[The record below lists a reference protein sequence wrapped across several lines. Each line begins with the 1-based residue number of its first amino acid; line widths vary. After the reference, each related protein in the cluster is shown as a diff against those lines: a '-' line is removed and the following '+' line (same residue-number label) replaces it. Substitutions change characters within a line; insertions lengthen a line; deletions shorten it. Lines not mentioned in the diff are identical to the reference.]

1 MKKTKCC
8 KCQRFITNNNFKRH
22 NETCDGTYFEGP
34 HKSWFKKSKEE
45 IYRDRVENLKKAR
58 NSLKNRPAWNKG
70 LDKND
75 PRVKKNADAIKTAH
89 KEGRVDKSYLDNPE
103 YKLKKSQIAKS
114 QGFGGYKEN
123 AGKSKKFYYNDSF
136 GKKVCLQSTYE
147 LRCAE
152 ILDELEIN
160 WIRPTY
166 IKYNGNKKYFPDFYL
181 VDYDIYLDPKNNFLA
196 KRDQEK
202 ISCVCDQNN
211 VQVLILTEDKLT
223 KEFIKNATESER

>member
-1 MKKTKCC
+1 MNKTECKKCN
-8 KCQRFITNNNFKRH
+8 RFITNNNFKRH

-34 HKSWFKKSKEE
+34 HKSWIKKSKEE
-45 IYRDRVENLKKAR
+45 IYQNKVENLKKAR
-58 NSLKNRPAWNKG
+58 KSLRTKPVWNKG

-75 PRVKKNADAIKTAH
+75 SRVKKYAESIRKAH
-89 KEGRVDKSYLDNPE
+89 SEGRIDRSYLDDPE
-103 YKLKKSQIAKS
+103 YKLKQRQNAKS
-114 QGFGGYKEN
+114 QGFGGYREN
-123 AGKSKKFYYNDSF
+123 AGRSKKFYYNDSF

-147 LRCAE
+147 LKCAE
-152 ILDELEIN
+152 ILDDLEIK

-181 VDYDIYLDPKNNFLA
+181 VDYNIYLDPKNNFLA
-196 KRDQEK
+196 KKDHEK

-211 VQVLILTEDKLT
+211 VKVLILTEDNLT